1 MLPAQRTGERY
12 CARPAQKT
20 TLEVAGLS
28 GLSFGCCRLSHLEM
42 LLQHRQI
49 LHREGFHLWIA
60 AALGLFLK
68 FSNVFLVILHH
79 VLHVGGIKR
88 SAVHAA

>member
-1 MLPAQRTGERY
+1 
-12 CARPAQKT
+12 
-20 TLEVAGLS
+20 
-28 GLSFGCCRLSHLEM
+28 M

-49 LHREGFHLWIA
+49 LHCEGFQPWIA

-79 VLHVGGIKR
+79 VLRVGGIKR